1 MINNRR
7 ARRHVNRE
15 MKIKKSSN
23 ILEWVKSTKEN
34 LEMGKQIS
42 LMRLQEAENQRVEKE
57 SDAYQYHLNSE
68 MAKGATL
75 EQAEQSWT
83 ENEQVKIRRSRKRAA
98 KG

>member
-23 ILEWVKSTKEN
+23 ILEWFKSTKEN

-42 LMRLQEAENQRVEKE
+42 LMRLQEAENQRIENE
-57 SDAYQYHLNSE
+57 SSAYQSHLNSE
-68 MAKGATL
+68 IAKGSTL
-75 EQAEQSWT
+75 EQAENSWQ
-83 ENEQVKIRRSRKRAA
+83 ENEKVKVRRSRKRVA